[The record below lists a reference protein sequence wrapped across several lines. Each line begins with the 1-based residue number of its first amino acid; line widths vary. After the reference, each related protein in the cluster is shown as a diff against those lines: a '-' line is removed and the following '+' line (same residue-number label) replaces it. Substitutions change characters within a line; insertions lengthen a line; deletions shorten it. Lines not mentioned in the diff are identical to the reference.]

1 LSLEVDYGPAG
12 DVQGRLAWLDP
23 VLMKSMPGKSVNGAE
38 PATTRSSGQSMEILT
53 APAGVVP
60 DAAAPM
66 APPGIVLQPDEGAK

>member
-1 LSLEVDYGPAG
+1 
-12 DVQGRLAWLDP
+12 
-23 VLMKSMPGKSVNGAE
+23 
-38 PATTRSSGQSMEILT
+38 MEILT